1 MDNIQTKHSNDKW
14 FMRNVFQVS
23 GKVHVHQREW
33 VSFFFFFFLNN
44 DNIMVSEFFNMLRD
58 ILPIS
63 NLSSL
68 I

>member
-33 VSFFFFFFLNN
+33 VSFFFFFF
-44 DNIMVSEFFNMLRD
+44 
-58 ILPIS
+58 
-63 NLSSL
+63 
-68 I
+68 